1 MNERIHDYVEI
12 TSLKDMM
19 NKTREKYGDR
29 PFVKYKTKINGEID
43 SISYNEFLDEVDAL
57 GTSFINSGL
66 KGKRIAVIS
75 ENRYEWAVTY
85 LAVVC
90 GTGIVVPLDR
100 ALPEN
105 EIRSLIERS
114 EVEAIVYS
122 KKYDEIMNKLIAEE
136 NKNNKIKFYI
146 SMDAEKDKGKVL
158 SQKSLI
164 ESGKR
169 LVGSGDKR
177 FINAEIDP
185 EEMQIMLFT
194 SGTTSVSKAVAL
206 CHRNICANLM
216 DIASVIEVTEEDTF
230 LSFLPL
236 HHTFESTV
244 GFLYSIYKG
253 ASTAYCEGIRHIQ
266 DNIRDYRVTCMI
278 SVPALYENMYKRIM
292 KGIEKQ
298 GKLEKFN
305 KGVKLSRFLLKFHID
320 VRRKVFKDL
329 HDQFGGKVRL
339 FVSGAAAFDKDAER
353 GFNDIG
359 IDCYSGYGLTE
370 TSPVIA
376 AENDKYRRYGS
387 VGKVFPSV
395 DLEIQDEDEDGIGE
409 IVVKAPSVMLG
420 YYNNE
425 EATKEAMEDGWFHTG
440 DLGYIDK
447 DGYLFVTG
455 RKKSVIVLKNGKN
468 IFPEEEETLINKL
481 DGIKESM
488 IYGMPSKE
496 DKDDLTL
503 CAKIVYDKSIMNDVL
518 GKTTEEDIR
527 AYIEKHIKEIN
538 KTMPAYKCISVGNIF
553 ITEEEL
559 IKTTTLKVK
568 RHEEM
573 KKIVRNQQL

>member
-19 NKTREKYGDR
+19 YKTRESFGDR
-29 PFVKYKTKINGEID
+29 PFVKYKTKIEGEID
-43 SISYNEFLDEVDAL
+43 TITYNEFFDEVEAL
-57 GTSFINSGL
+57 GTAFINGGL
-66 KGKRIAVIS
+66 KEKRIAVIS

-85 LAVVC
+85 FATVC
-90 GTGIVVPLDR
+90 GTGIIVPLDR

-122 KKYDEIMNKLIAEE
+122 SKYDEIMNTLIKEE
-136 NKNNKIKFYI
+136 NPKNKIRFYI
-146 SMDAEKDKGKVL
+146 SMDLEKDKNRVL
-158 SQKSLI
+158 SLRQLI
-164 ESGKR
+164 ESGKK
-169 LVGSGDKR
+169 LVEGGDKR

-194 SGTTSVSKAVAL
+194 SGTTAVSKAVAL

-236 HHTFESTV
+236 HHTFECTV
-244 GFLYSIYKG
+244 GFLYAVYKG
-253 ASTAYCEGIRHIQ
+253 SSIAYCEGIRHIQ
-266 DNIRDYRVTCMI
+266 DNIKDFRVTCMI
-278 SVPALYENMYKRIM
+278 SVPALYENMYKRII

-298 GKLEKFN
+298 GKLEKFE
-305 KGVKLSRFLLKFHID
+305 KGIKLSRFLLKFHID
-320 VRRKVFKDL
+320 IRRKIFKDL
-329 HDQFGGKVRL
+329 HEKFGGKVRL
-339 FVSGAAAFDKDAER
+339 FVSGAAAFDKEVER

-359 IDCYSGYGLTE
+359 INCYSGYGLTE

-395 DLEIQDEDEDGIGE
+395 DLRIEDPDEDGMGE
-409 IVVKAPSVMLG
+409 IVVSAPSVMME
-420 YYNNE
+420 YYKNE
-425 EATKEAMEDGWFHTG
+425 EATKESLQDGWFHTG

-468 IFPEEEETLINKL
+468 IFPEEEENLINKL
-481 DGIKESM
+481 EGIKESM
-488 IYGMPSKE
+488 VYGMPSKE

-503 CAKIVYDKSIMNDVL
+503 CAKIVYDRKLMEEVLDNVTEDSIR
-518 GKTTEEDIR
+518 E
-527 AYIEKHIKEIN
+527 YIEKHVKEIN
-538 KTMPAYKCISVGNIF
+538 KTMPAYKCISVGNIT

-559 IKTTTLKVK
+559 IKTTTLKIK

-573 KKIVRNQQL
+573 KKILQNEHF